1 MSAFTQ
7 STTAIGLA
15 MGLGLIAAGLLTM
28 GLVLGAGMPLAAGLA
43 LLAVLDAAILA
54 GGYLLVR
61 RAVRPRR

>member
-7 STTAIGLA
+7 STTVIGLA

-28 GLVLGAGMPLAAGLA
+28 GLVLGAGMPLLGGLS
-43 LLAVLDAAILA
+43 LLAALDAAILI

-61 RAVRPRR
+61 RAVRPPR

>member
-1 MSAFTQ
+1 
-7 STTAIGLA
+7 
-15 MGLGLIAAGLLTM
+15 MGLGLIAAGLLAM
-28 GLVLGAGMPLAAGLA
+28 GLVLGAGMPLLAGLA